1 MADATITFA
10 LTPVQREDIKSAAT
24 AYGVSVSEYI
34 RFCCYQQQKR
44 QLKSKDVAQ
53 FMLAGQLE
61 LPLRG

>member
-10 LTPVQREDIKSAAT
+10 LTPVQREDIKSAAA

>member
-1 MADATITFA
+1 MAEATITFA
-10 LTPVQREDIKSAAT
+10 LTSTQREDIQSSART
-24 AYGVSVSEYI
+24 YGVGVSEYI

-61 LPLRG
+61 LPMRG